1 MVISHVLEHCRDPIA
16 ALANARALLSDRGV
30 LMVETPNSAALGC
43 KVRGAGWYW
52 LDVPRHLNFFT
63 EDSLRTLCAH
73 VGLLP
78 QRAEYSGFSRQFSV
92 GWIEA
97 ETRIRLASTGG
108 RKRRWPTSGGT
119 LPSGG
124 ASAAVG
130 TGAGAAQVQLGAAD
144 LHEAADLACR
154 SVAGIRAFRQ
164 LVADAAHW

>member
-16 ALANARALLSDRGV
+16 ALANARDLLSDRGV

-43 KVRGAGWYW
+43 KARGAGWYW

-78 QRAEYSGFSRQFSV
+78 QRAEYSGFSRQFSA

-97 ETRIRLASTGG
+97 ETRIEARLDG
-108 RKRRWPTSGGT
+108 RSEMT
-119 LPSGG
+119 
-124 ASAAVG
+124 
-130 TGAGAAQVQLGAAD
+130 AAD
-144 LHEAADLACR
+144 FRRNLYRQVALLLRSGLAPAR
-154 SVAGIRAFRQ
+154 RKYNSVRLICTKR
-164 LVADAAHW
+164 LT